1 MALNAFVNDGALDQ
15 FIEYYDVDMEE
26 FFEAYEEAV
35 EVCGYDSDEGGEG
48 EIDFEC
54 IKEYLEEDGNL
65 VADRGRMLAQTE
77 FSGMDS
83 IWDQIAER
91 WRNMFGSEGVLV
103 DGLSDQEEDEVAQT
117 GDCAGDDGNCDGG
130 EDGK

>member
-48 EIDFEC
+48 
-54 IKEYLEEDGNL
+54 
-65 VADRGRMLAQTE
+65 
-77 FSGMDS
+77 
-83 IWDQIAER
+83 
-91 WRNMFGSEGVLV
+91 
-103 DGLSDQEEDEVAQT
+103 
-117 GDCAGDDGNCDGG
+117 
-130 EDGK
+130 